1 MNNFKKVG
9 GSSPKTPPVLL
20 KKRILQT
27 IRKNDN
33 DKPASDSNHCAGFIL

>member
-9 GSSPKTPPVLL
+9 GSSPETPPVLL

-33 DKPASDSNHCAGFIL
+33 DKTRK